1 MAKFEEIAVVV
12 SQKEIAKDI
21 FDLTIQTKDI
31 AKHAR
36 AGQFI
41 SLYCND
47 GTKLLPRPISL
58 CEIDRYT
65 DIIGVSRY
73 GKDALAAML
82 MNAQQMPTSS

>member
-1 MAKFEEIAVVV
+1 MAKFEEIAVVL

-58 CEIDRYT
+58 CEIDYNRFIVIKFSAIKYK
-65 DIIGVSRY
+65 SEKR
-73 GKDALAAML
+73 KR
-82 MNAQQMPTSS
+82 Q

>member
-1 MAKFEEIAVVV
+1 MANKFEEMAVVV
-12 SQKEIAKDI
+12 SQKEIATDI
-21 FDLTIQTKDI
+21 YDLTIQTKDI

-58 CEIDRYT
+58 CEID
-65 DIIGVSRY
+65 S
-73 GKDALAAML
+73 K
-82 MNAQQMPTSS
+82 MNSVVIAYRSTIVDHI